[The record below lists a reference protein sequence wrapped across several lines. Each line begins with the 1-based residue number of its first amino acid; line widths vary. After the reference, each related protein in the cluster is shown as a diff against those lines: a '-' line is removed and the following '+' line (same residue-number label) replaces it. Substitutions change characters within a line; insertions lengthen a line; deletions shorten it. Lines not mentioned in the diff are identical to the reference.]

1 MEEVSLTPENCR
13 HLKTKEKFSPNL
25 ISVQHVYGL
34 EEEVENQV
42 S

>member
-1 MEEVSLTPENCR
+1 MEEVSLTSENCR
-13 HLKTKEKFSPNL
+13 HLKIKEKFSLNF
-25 ISVQHVYGL
+25 ISLQHVYGL